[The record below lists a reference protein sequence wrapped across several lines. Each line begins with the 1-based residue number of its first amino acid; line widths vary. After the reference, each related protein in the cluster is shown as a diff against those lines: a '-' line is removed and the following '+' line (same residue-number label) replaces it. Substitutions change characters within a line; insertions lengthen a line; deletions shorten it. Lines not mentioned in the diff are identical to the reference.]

1 MSRFYKDDKAVLL
14 DVFEKNPVSGLNLLE
29 ANVTDAA
36 GEKHVPVIEKDGQD
50 IIVRVGE
57 VPHPMM
63 EEHYIMVFIL
73 KQSRA
78 VSFAGS
84 SREMSQEPYL
94 LLRRVM
100 NWWQLMSTATC
111 MVCGKQTHKLC

>member
-63 EEHYIMVFIL
+63 EEHYNMGVYIET
-73 KQSRA
+73 KQGGQLCRFQPGDEPRA
-78 VSFAGS
+78 VFTLAPGD
-84 SREMSQEPYL
+84 ELVAAYEYCNL
-94 LLRRVM
+94 HGL
-100 NWWQLMSTATC
+100 WKADA
-111 MVCGKQTHKLC
+111 